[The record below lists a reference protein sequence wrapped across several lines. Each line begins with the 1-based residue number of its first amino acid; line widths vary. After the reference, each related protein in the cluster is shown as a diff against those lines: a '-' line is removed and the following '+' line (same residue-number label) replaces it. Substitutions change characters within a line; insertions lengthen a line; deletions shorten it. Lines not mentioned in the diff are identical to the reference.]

1 MDELPR
7 HYPVML
13 AESLEY
19 LAIRPDGRYLDCTC
33 GLGGHTA
40 AIAAR
45 LTAGGKVISCD
56 RDAQSLEF
64 AQRNTAEFHD
74 RIEFRQLNFSEIAE
88 SNLDGLIA
96 DLGVS
101 RYQLT
106 SAERG
111 FSFMAEGPLDMRMD
125 QSRGMT
131 AADLL
136 NHSAEK
142 AIADWLYQY
151 GEERRARKIAGA
163 IVRAR
168 PIRSTLHLAGVVE
181 RAAPRT
187 GPLHPATRTFM
198 ALRMVVNREQEEL
211 DALLERAPRMMRPGG
226 RIVIISFMSLED
238 RKVKES
244 FRELKRTG
252 QALILTKKP
261 LAPGAQEVR
270 ENPPSRSAKLRAVE
284 IVNHQPNVNEEQE
297 SHGHT
302 GNSIQSAKQHRQPLA
317 QRTGARRRRREHG
330 GRGDGGRDRRR
341 HVRIAGTAQRLH
353 LLLLEEDR

>member
-1 MDELPR
+1 MPE

-19 LAIRPDGRYLDCTC
+19 LAIKPDGRYLDCTA
-33 GLGGHTA
+33 GLGGHSG

-45 LTAGGKVISCD
+45 LARGGKLIAND
-56 RDAQSLEF
+56 RDAQSLEL
-64 AQRNTAEFHD
+64 ARANTAEWAD
-74 RIEFRQLNFSEIAE
+74 RIEFRQGSFSELVE
-88 SNLDGLIA
+88 SELDGLIA

-106 SAERG
+106 GPERG
-111 FSFMAEGPLDMRMD
+111 FSFQAEGPADMRMD
-125 QSRGMT
+125 QSRGVT
-131 AADLL
+131 AAELL

-211 DALLERAPRMMRPGG
+211 DALLNAAPRMVKPGG

-244 FRELKRTG
+244 FRELKRAG
-252 QALILTKKP
+252 RALILTKKP
-261 LAPGAQEVR
+261 LTPGEEETR
-270 ENPPSRSAKLRAVE
+270 INPPSRSAKLRAVE
-284 IVNHQPNVNEEQE
+284 IV
-297 SHGHT
+297 
-302 GNSIQSAKQHRQPLA
+302 
-317 QRTGARRRRREHG
+317 
-330 GRGDGGRDRRR
+330 
-341 HVRIAGTAQRLH
+341 
-353 LLLLEEDR
+353 